1 MNLKNITLAC
11 AFAFAAATANAFV
24 TDTITVESALIPE
37 PMKVTVITPDAASKA
52 VTVPVVYLL
61 NGYGGDYRAW
71 GNIRPDMGELADQY
85 GIVIVS
91 PSGMD
96 TWYWDSPVLKNQQM
110 ETFFTTVLV
119 PEIDNRYP
127 VSRDPRFR
135 AITGLS
141 MGGHGALWLGTRHPD
156 IWGNIGSTSGG
167 VDIRPFP
174 ERWKMARALGDYA
187 SNKERWDASTVI
199 NLVPQ
204 MKENGQNIIF
214 DCGSEDFF
222 HQVNAN
228 LHQALLDAK
237 VPHDYI
243 SRPGNHN
250 AKYWGNSVLH
260 QLLYFN
266 ENFKAAKKADKK

>member
-1 MNLKNITLAC
+1 MLKNLCRTALAAVALTGATTSW
-11 AFAFAAATANAFV
+11 AFT
-24 TDTITVESALIPE
+24 TDTITVESRLIPE
-37 PMKVTVITPDAASKA
+37 PMRVTVITPDGAGMDNL
-52 VTVPVVYLL
+52 VPVVYLL

-71 GNIRPDMGELADQY
+71 GNVRPDLGELADQY
-85 GIVIVS
+85 GVGIVC

-96 TWYWDSPVLKNQQM
+96 SWYWDSPVIPDQQM

-119 PEIDNRYP
+119 PEIDNMYP
-127 VSRDPRFR
+127 FSTDPLNR

-156 IWGNIGSTSGG
+156 IWHNIGSTSGG

-174 ERWKMARALGDYA
+174 ERWKMAKSLGKYED
-187 SNKERWDASTVI
+187 NKERWETSTVI

-222 HQVNAN
+222 ADVNAN
-228 LHQALLDAK
+228 LHQALLDAE

-243 SRPGNHN
+243 SRPGVHN
-250 AKYWGNSVLH
+250 SKYWANALLY
-260 QLLYFN
+260 QLLYFSRA
-266 ENFKAAKKADKK
+266 FDATR